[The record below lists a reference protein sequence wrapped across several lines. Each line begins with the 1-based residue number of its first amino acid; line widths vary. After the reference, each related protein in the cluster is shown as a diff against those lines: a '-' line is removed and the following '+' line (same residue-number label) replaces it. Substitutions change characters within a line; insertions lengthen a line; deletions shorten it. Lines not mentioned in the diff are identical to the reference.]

1 MESMENP
8 SLLNPPPTSA
18 SSAEPQSPPK
28 GSGWKIFLG
37 IILGFSIIA
46 NLVLLFAL
54 AASIIIFTAG
64 KSDYLLE
71 KAVEEGRGA
80 NKIAVIKIEGIIN
93 NKLAEDVS
101 QQIKAA
107 KKDKNVK
114 AVIFRTNSPGGGISA
129 SDRIYDEICRF
140 RTETGKPAVAFM
152 ETVAASGGLYTS
164 CGCDKIIAEPTT
176 ITGSIGVIMGTFVLQ
191 DLFEQ
196 KLGIKPVI
204 IKSGPKKD
212 WPTAFEPV
220 TEEQIQYIN
229 EKLISPAYERFVNI
243 VAKSRKD
250 VLTIEQIRVLADGS
264 IYNAPEALENKL
276 IDDIGYMPEAIALAK
291 SLAKIT
297 DAKVVEY
304 EKPFS
309 FENFLEAKSIFRI
322 DRDTIYEL
330 TTPQLMYLWDAG
342 LKF

>member
-1 MESMENP
+1 VAVDAWQISFLEQ
-8 SLLNPPPTSA
+8 LCHTLNDSA
-18 SSAEPQSPPK
+18 SL
-28 GSGWKIFLG
+28 IFL
-37 IILGFSIIA
+37 A
-46 NLVLLFAL
+46 REN
-54 AASIIIFTAG
+54 
-64 KSDYLLE
+64 LLE
-71 KAVEEGRGA
+71 CV
-80 NKIAVIKIEGIIN
+80 
-93 NKLAEDVS
+93 
-101 QQIKAA
+101 
-107 KKDKNVK
+107 
-114 AVIFRTNSPGGGISA
+114 
-129 SDRIYDEICRF
+129 
-140 RTETGKPAVAFM
+140 
-152 ETVAASGGLYTS
+152 
-164 CGCDKIIAEPTT
+164 
-176 ITGSIGVIMGTFVLQ
+176 
-191 DLFEQ
+191 
-196 KLGIKPVI
+196 
-204 IKSGPKKD
+204 SGPKKD